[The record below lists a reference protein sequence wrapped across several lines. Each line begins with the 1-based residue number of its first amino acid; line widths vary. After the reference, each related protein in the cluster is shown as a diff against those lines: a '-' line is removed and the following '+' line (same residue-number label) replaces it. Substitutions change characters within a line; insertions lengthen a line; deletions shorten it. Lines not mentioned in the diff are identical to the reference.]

1 MINDESAE
9 VIKELFDS
17 LRKRNQDN
25 LKSMKRN
32 EFVLDYVDYK
42 SWNKSEL
49 WQIITDSPDW
59 IKNKKVTI
67 ISINKKDDKCFQYAV
82 TVALHHEQIEKDP
95 QRIIKLIFLSKYN
108 WGEIVSHKKM
118 TGSNLQKIMW
128 LLLIMFCML
137 KKKKYVLLIFQN
149 IIQIMKNKSMMLFYS
164 KKAIN
169 IITRNNV

>member
-1 MINDESAE
+1 MFNALKNNNLEIMINDESAE

-67 ISINKKDDKCFQYAV
+67 ISINKKDDKCFQYPV
-82 TVALHHEQIEKDP
+82 TVALH
-95 QRIIKLIFLSKYN
+95 
-108 WGEIVSHKKM
+108 M
-118 TGSNLQKIMW
+118 
-128 LLLIMFCML
+128 
-137 KKKKYVLLIFQN
+137 
-149 IIQIMKNKSMMLFYS
+149 NKS
-164 KKAIN
+164 
-169 IITRNNV
+169 NN